1 MIFVIG
7 EDDNGNVIVNKTSG
21 VGKSDQ
27 LIFLLEGV
35 SARIGEIARTVTKLV
50 GIIDYISRNVY
61 HQDAV
66 EEYTNLLE
74 MPSESLGAFVKMEN
88 LGVKI
93 QKNNSVL
100 IKMYASKRKNK
111 GRTRIRTRQQSCT
124 LKYKRYELR
133 IYGKLIVMLAT
144 KIFLMILAQ

>member
-21 VGKSDQ
+21 VEKSDQ

-35 SARIGEIARTVTKLV
+35 SAKIGEIARTVTKLV

-74 MPSESLGAFVKMEN
+74 MPSESLGAFVKMGT
-88 LGVKI
+88 LGLEI
-93 QKNNSVL
+93 QKNNNAL
-100 IKMYASKRKNK
+100 IEMYAFKRKNK
-111 GRTRIRTRQQSCT
+111 GRTRIRTWQQGGT

-133 IYGKLIVMLAT
+133 IYNRIIKVN
-144 KIFLMILAQ
+144 

>member
-21 VGKSDQ
+21 VGKSNQ

-35 SARIGEIARTVTKLV
+35 SAKIGEIARIVTKLV

-66 EEYTNLLE
+66 EEYTNLLC
-74 MPSESLGAFVKMEN
+74 MPSESLDDFAKRMEN
-88 LGVKI
+88 IKSVGVEI
-93 QKNNSVL
+93 QKNNNAL
-100 IKMYASKRKNK
+100 IEMYAPKRKNK
-111 GRTRIRTRQQSCT
+111 GRTRIQTQQQGGT

-133 IYGKLIVMLAT
+133 IYGR
-144 KIFLMILAQ
+144 MINM

>member
-21 VGKSDQ
+21 VEKSDQ

-35 SARIGEIARTVTKLV
+35 SAKIGEIARTVTKLV

-74 MPSESLGAFVKMEN
+74 MPSESLGAFVKMGT
-88 LGVKI
+88 LGLEI
-93 QKNNSVL
+93 QKNNNAL
-100 IKMYASKRKNK
+100 IEMYASKRKNK
-111 GRTRIRTRQQSCT
+111 GRTRIRTWQQGGT

-133 IYGKLIVMLAT
+133 IYNRIIKVN
-144 KIFLMILAQ
+144 

>member
-35 SARIGEIARTVTKLV
+35 SAKIGEIARTVTKLV

-74 MPSESLGAFVKMEN
+74 MPSESLGAFVKMGT
-88 LGVKI
+88 LGLEI
-93 QKNNSVL
+93 QKNNNAL
-100 IKMYASKRKNK
+100 IEMYAPKRKNK
-111 GRTRIRTRQQSCT
+111 GRTRIQTQQQGGT

-133 IYGKLIVMLAT
+133 IYGR
-144 KIFLMILAQ
+144 MINM

>member
-21 VGKSDQ
+21 VEKSDQ

-35 SARIGEIARTVTKLV
+35 SAKIGEIARTVTKLV

-74 MPSESLGAFVKMEN
+74 MPSESLGAFVKMGTLALE
-88 LGVKI
+88 I
-93 QKNNSVL
+93 QKNNNAL
-100 IKMYASKRKNK
+100 IEMYEPKRKNK
-111 GRTRIRTRQQSCT
+111 GRTRIQTQQQGGT

-133 IYGKLIVMLAT
+133 IYGR
-144 KIFLMILAQ
+144 MINM

>member
-21 VGKSDQ
+21 VEKSDQ

-35 SARIGEIARTVTKLV
+35 SAKIGEIARTVTKLV

-100 IKMYASKRKNK
+100 IKMYAFKRKNK
-111 GRTRIRTRQQSCT
+111 GRTRIRTWQQGGTLNINGMSCGFIT
-124 LKYKRYELR
+124 ELLK
-133 IYGKLIVMLAT
+133 
-144 KIFLMILAQ
+144 

>member
-21 VGKSDQ
+21 VEKSDQ

-35 SARIGEIARTVTKLV
+35 SAKIGEIARTVTKLV

-74 MPSESLGAFVKMEN
+74 MPSESLGAFVKMGT
-88 LGVKI
+88 LGLEI
-93 QKNNSVL
+93 QKNNNAL
-100 IKMYASKRKNK
+100 IEMYAPKRKNK
-111 GRTRIRTRQQSCT
+111 GRTRIRTWQQGGT

-133 IYGKLIVMLAT
+133 IYNRIIKVN
-144 KIFLMILAQ
+144 

>member
-7 EDDNGNVIVNKTSG
+7 EDDNGNVIVNKTFG

-35 SARIGEIARTVTKLV
+35 SAKIGEIARTVTKLV

-74 MPSESLGAFVKMEN
+74 MPSESLGAFVKMGT
-88 LGVKI
+88 LGLEI
-93 QKNNSVL
+93 
-100 IKMYASKRKNK
+100 
-111 GRTRIRTRQQSCT
+111 
-124 LKYKRYELR
+124 
-133 IYGKLIVMLAT
+133 
-144 KIFLMILAQ
+144 

>member
-21 VGKSDQ
+21 VEKSDQ

-35 SARIGEIARTVTKLV
+35 SAKIGEIARTVTKLV

-74 MPSESLGAFVKMEN
+74 MPSESLGAFVKMGT
-88 LGVKI
+88 LGLEI
-93 QKNNSVL
+93 QKNNNAL
-100 IKMYASKRKNK
+100 IEMYAPKRKNK
-111 GRTRIRTRQQSCT
+111 GRTRIQTQQQGGT

-133 IYGKLIVMLAT
+133 IYGR
-144 KIFLMILAQ
+144 MINM